1 MGIWVTDDYCEVGG
15 AVSYPA
21 PLLAENLDREALDR
35 MWDELKRLPLI
46 KPKPEPKSSPVK
58 DGTDR
63 MSDYLRTSAIAYYCW
78 MVEEM
83 GGEE

>member
-1 MGIWVTDDYCEVGG
+1 M
-15 AVSYPA
+15 SYPA
-21 PLLAENLDREALDR
+21 PLLAERLDREALDR
-35 MWDELKRLPLI
+35 MWDELRRLPLV
-46 KPKPEPKSSPVK
+46 KPVQRPKPDPVK

-83 GGEE
+83 GGKE